1 MVVVVTLNEHNKV
14 ELSKEEL
21 EKLLEDAKEEGR
33 AEAYKIMHQPY
44 ITITNNK
51 EDWWKNGSITYADN
65 DVKTTLL

>member
-33 AEAYKIMHQPY
+33 AEVYKIMHQPY
-44 ITITNNK
+44 ITITNDK
-51 EDWWKNGSITYADN
+51 KDWWKNGPITYAGN

>member
-44 ITITNNK
+44 ITNNK
-51 EDWWKNGSITYADN
+51 EDWWKNGPITYAGN